1 MRGAVVR
8 VLLADDHGIVRDG
21 LRWML
26 RDEPDIDIVA
36 EASNGEELLD
46 RLRDH
51 PGEVDIV
58 LLDIRMPGLGGL
70 DALERLTPP
79 GAPATGPAMVI
90 LSMHHEPFLVRRAI
104 ELGAAG
110 YLLKS
115 ATRQQ
120 LLAALRQVAAGN
132 SYLQAEVTGPLLDQ
146 VAGRT
151 PAAALP
157 TVTPREVEVLV
168 LVAAGKANKHIA
180 AELGIA
186 EDTVKTLLKDVYAR
200 LRVGNRA
207 EAVAKALQLG
217 IIDPA

>member
-1 MRGAVVR
+1 M
-8 VLLADDHGIVRDG
+8 LLADDHGLVREG

-26 RDEPDIDIVA
+26 RGEADIDIVA

-46 RLRDH
+46 HLRDH
-51 PGEVDIV
+51 PGKVDIV
-58 LLDIRMPGLGGL
+58 LLDLRMPGLGGL

-79 GAPATGPAMVI
+79 SAPATGPAVVI

-115 ATRQQ
+115 ATREE
-120 LLAALRQVAAGN
+120 LLAALRQVASGN

-151 PAAALP
+151 PPAALP
-157 TVTPREVEVLV
+157 TLTPRQVEILR
-168 LVAAGKANKHIA
+168 LVAAGKANKQVA
-180 AELGIA
+180 AQLGIA

-207 EAVAKALQLG
+207 AAVAKALQLG
-217 IIDPA
+217 LIDAA

>member
-1 MRGAVVR
+1 M
-8 VLLADDHGIVRDG
+8 LLADDHGLVREG

-26 RDEPDIDIVA
+26 RGEADIDIVA

-46 RLRDH
+46 HLRDH
-51 PGEVDIV
+51 PGKVDIV
-58 LLDIRMPGLGGL
+58 LLDLRMPGLGGL

-79 GAPATGPAMVI
+79 SAAATGPAVVI

-115 ATRQQ
+115 ATREE
-120 LLAALRQVAAGN
+120 LLAALRQVASGN

-151 PAAALP
+151 PPAALP
-157 TVTPREVEVLV
+157 TLTPRQVEILR
-168 LVAAGKANKHIA
+168 LVAAGKANKQVA
-180 AELGIA
+180 AQLGIA

-207 EAVAKALQLG
+207 AAVAKALQLG
-217 IIDPA
+217 LIDAA

>member
-1 MRGAVVR
+1 M
-8 VLLADDHGIVRDG
+8 LLADDHGLVREG

-26 RDEPDIDIVA
+26 RGEADIDIVA

-46 RLRDH
+46 HLRDH
-51 PGEVDIV
+51 PGKVDIV
-58 LLDIRMPGLGGL
+58 LLDLRMPGLGGL

-79 GAPATGPAMVI
+79 SAPATGPAVVI

-115 ATRQQ
+115 ATREE
-120 LLAALRQVAAGN
+120 LLAALRQVASGN

-151 PAAALP
+151 PPAALP
-157 TVTPREVEVLV
+157 TLTPRQVEILR
-168 LVAAGKANKHIA
+168 LVAAGKANKQVA

-207 EAVAKALQLG
+207 AAVAKALQLG
-217 IIDPA
+217 LIDAA